1 MKYFPHSKEDEWRTN
16 GLWLKGHTDLG
27 SITILWNQSVSALQL
42 LCPDGQWRWIKYI
55 PNSLVVN
62 IGDAMEFLTGGAYK
76 ATIRRVVQPP
86 EEQRDRAR
94 LGVF

>member
-1 MKYFPHSKEDEWRTN
+1 MKYFPHSKEDEWRAN
-16 GLWLKGHTDLG
+16 GLWLKSHTDFG

-42 LCPDGQWRWIKYI
+42 LCPDGQRRWIKYI

-76 ATIRRVVQPP
+76 ATIHRVIQPP
-86 EEQRDRAR
+86 EDQRDRAR